1 LLSQSKLLLQ
11 QVRVIDPLSDT
22 DRIADVLI
30 VGDRI
35 EAIEPHLD
43 IPEDASLYEAEGLI
57 LAPGLVDLYS
67 YSGEPGREERETLA
81 SLAAAASAGGFTR
94 IAILPNTIPAIDN
107 PATLALLKQKAE
119 SLDKVESRWASLSEG
134 RKSKVGSKN
143 SSLSSH
149 PPHTTHTP
157 HSSLSSLSSEGCS
170 PTLHFWGA
178 LTLGLEGQQMSE
190 FADLAAAGA
199 IGFADGRP
207 LKNMGLLRRLLEYVK
222 PLNKPIALVP
232 VIESLQGNGV
242 MREGG
247 ASINYGLPGNPAVA
261 EASAIASLLEL
272 IAATETP
279 VHLMRVST
287 RRGVELIAEAKA
299 RGVPVTASTTWMHLL
314 LNTNDVASYDPNLRL
329 EPPLGNKEDME
340 ALIEGVKQG
349 TIDAIA
355 IDHKAYTYEEK
366 TLSFA
371 EAPPGAI
378 GLELALPLLWER
390 FVESEEWSALELWQS
405 LSVRPLSCLGQPP
418 LSCTPGNPTELVLF
432 DPKATWT
439 VEQKTLNS
447 LCTNTPWL
455 GKEITGRIVSV
466 ISNQ

>member
-22 DRIADVLI
+22 DRIADVFI

-43 IPEDASLYEAEGLI
+43 PIPQDASVYEAQGLI

-67 YSGEPGREERETLA
+67 YSGEPGHEERETLA

-107 PATLALLKQKAE
+107 PATLALLRQKAE
-119 SLDKVESRWASLSEG
+119 GIFKAEG
-134 RKSKVGSKN
+134 RRQKAEGSLLV
-143 SSLSSH
+143 SSPS
-149 PPHTTHTP
+149 PPLP
-157 HSSLSSLSSEGCS
+157 YS
-170 PTLHFWGA
+170 PTPLLHFWGA

-190 FADLAAAGA
+190 FADLVAAGA
-199 IGFADGRP
+199 LGFADGRP

-222 PLNKPIALVP
+222 PLNKPVALVP

-261 EASAIASLLEL
+261 EAAAIASLIEL

-287 RRGVELIAEAKA
+287 RRGVELIADAKA

-349 TIDAIA
+349 TIDAVA
-355 IDHKAYTYEEK
+355 IDHQAYTYEEK

-390 FVESEEWSALELWQS
+390 FVESEEWSAIDLWHC
-405 LSVRPLSCLGQPP
+405 LSVRPLSCLGQSPI
-418 LSCTPGNPTELVLF
+418 SCTPGNPTELVLF

-439 VEQKTLNS
+439 VEQQTLKS

-455 GKEITGRIVSV
+455 GKQITGRVVS
-466 ISNQ
+466 IIGRAK

>member
-1 LLSQSKLLLQ
+1 MLSQSKLLLQ

-35 EAIEPHLD
+35 EAIESHLD
-43 IPEDASLYEAEGLI
+43 SIPQDALVYEAQGLI

-67 YSGEPGREERETLA
+67 YSGEPGHEERETLA

-94 IAILPNTIPAIDN
+94 VAILPNTIPAIDN
-107 PATLALLKQKAE
+107 PATLALLQQKAE
-119 SLDKVESRWASLSEG
+119 SFFE
-134 RKSKVGSKN
+134 VGS
-143 SSLSSH
+143 H
-149 PPHTTHTP
+149 
-157 HSSLSSLSSEGCS
+157 HSSLSPLS
-170 PTLHFWGA
+170 LHFWGA
-178 LTLGLEGQQMSE
+178 ITLGLEGQQMSE

-199 IGFADGRP
+199 IGFTDGRP

-247 ASINYGLPGNPAVA
+247 ASINYGLPGNPTVA
-261 EASAIASLLEL
+261 EAAAIASLLEL

-287 RRGVELIAEAKA
+287 RRGVELIADAKA

-349 TIDAIA
+349 IIDAIA
-355 IDHKAYTYEEK
+355 IDHKGYTYEEK

-390 FVESEEWSALELWQS
+390 FVESDEWSAIDLWQC
-405 LSVRPLSCLGQPP
+405 LSARPLSCLGQPT

-439 VEQKTLNS
+439 VEQQTLKS
-447 LCTNTPWL
+447 RCTNTPWW
-455 GKEITGRIVSV
+455 GKKITGRIVS
-466 ISNQ
+466 IIERTK